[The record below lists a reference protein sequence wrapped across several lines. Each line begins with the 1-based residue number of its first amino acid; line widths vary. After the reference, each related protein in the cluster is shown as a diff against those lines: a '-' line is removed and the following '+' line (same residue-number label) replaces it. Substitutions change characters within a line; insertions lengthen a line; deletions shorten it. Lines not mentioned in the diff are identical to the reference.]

1 MSEQGH
7 GRIVTAIGSEADQ
20 ASCQPSRLPKRSDHR
35 PGRPRLLRVPADWWN
50 TPPAV
55 ACPLSRD
62 PQSATAAR
70 RLARETLCDWGLA
83 SLAAD
88 AEIIVGELAANAVTH
103 GVRSESGRQPGQE
116 NLSLRLRRRSSE
128 LICAVLDPSD
138 TAPVLRTPG
147 SAADSGR
154 GLQIVNE
161 LSDVWGWSPVAGQGK
176 AVWAILFVP
185 HGRTDEWWGE
195 PP

>member
-1 MSEQGH
+1 VS
-7 GRIVTAIGSEADQ
+7 
-20 ASCQPSRLPKRSDHR
+20 
-35 PGRPRLLRVPADWWN
+35 ADWWS
-50 TPPAV
+50 TPPAA

-62 PQSATAAR
+62 PRSATAAR
-70 RLARETLCDWGLA
+70 RLAGETLRDWELA

-103 GVRSESGRQPGQE
+103 GTRPESGRQPGQE
-116 NLSLRLRRRSSE
+116 NLSLCLRRRPGE

-138 TAPVLRTPG
+138 TAPVPRTPR
-147 SAADSGR
+147 SAAESGR

-185 HGRTDEWWGE
+185 DG
-195 PP
+195 

>member
-1 MSEQGH
+1 VS
-7 GRIVTAIGSEADQ
+7 
-20 ASCQPSRLPKRSDHR
+20 
-35 PGRPRLLRVPADWWN
+35 ADWWC

-62 PQSATAAR
+62 PRSATAAR
-70 RLARETLCDWGLA
+70 RLARETLRDWELA
-83 SLAAD
+83 SLAED

-103 GVRSESGRQPGQE
+103 GARPESGRQPGQE
-116 NLSLRLRRRSSE
+116 NLNLCLRRRSSE

-138 TAPVLRTPG
+138 TAPVPRTPH
-147 SAADSGR
+147 SVAESGR

-161 LSDVWGWSPVAGQGK
+161 LSDIWGWSPVAGQGK

-185 HGRTDEWWGE
+185 DG
-195 PP
+195 